1 MLQRIL
7 ENRRRFPVLTMSR
20 PDNIVTVDL
29 PVINETAA
37 ELSKEVSHVEQKNVS
52 ESVPEAKEST

>member
-1 MLQRIL
+1 MQRIL

-20 PDNIVTVDL
+20 PDKTVTVEL
-29 PVINETAA
+29 PVINENAV
-37 ELSKEVSHVEQKNVS
+37 ELSKEVSPVEQKNVV